1 MTDMTVALKAPA
13 LANEPGGGHI
23 ATLRQLLP
31 YLWPA
36 GRPDLR
42 WRVVV
47 ALIALFA
54 SKVVTVWAPFAFK
67 DAVDILGGKDPL
79 ATALN
84 KQNVCHR
91 RGIACQLSVN
101 VQGSYAL
108 LRNHA
113 D

>member
-1 MTDMTVALKAPA
+1 MTDMTVAINARS
-13 LANEPGGGHI
+13 LANERGGGHI

-36 GRPDLR
+36 GRTDLH

-67 DAVDILGGKDPL
+67 DAVGSPRHRHVGDGGADPRL
-79 ATALN
+79 CGGPHHDGGA
-84 KQNVCHR
+84 
-91 RGIACQLSVN
+91 G
-101 VQGSYAL
+101 
-108 LRNHA
+108 A
-113 D
+113 DS